1 MSFSLLLHNYY
12 EKCDMIQL
20 MIGNEKE
27 CSLGEVNEEKKQL
40 IELFFQIIDHKH
52 KHQVSF
58 IHRNANMISDYIDF
72 IL

>member
-1 MSFSLLLHNYY
+1 MVLNLLLHNYY

-20 MIGNEKE
+20 MMAGNENE

-40 IELFFQIIDHKH
+40 IELFFQIIEH
-52 KHQVSF
+52 KHQDSF
-58 IHRNANMISDYIDF
+58 INNNADMISNYIDF